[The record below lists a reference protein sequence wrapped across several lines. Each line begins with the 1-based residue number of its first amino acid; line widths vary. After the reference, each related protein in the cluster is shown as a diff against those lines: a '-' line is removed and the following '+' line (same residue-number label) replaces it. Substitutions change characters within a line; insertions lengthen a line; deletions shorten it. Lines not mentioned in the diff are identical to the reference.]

1 MRLLK
6 IANLLLLSAY
16 SYAADINFRVICINC
31 NSVSVVVNGQP
42 TQLSRYA
49 DLPYFVGPVN
59 TEVGAKYHYSKDGED
74 EKFEREFKGELKDR
88 TYNDFFGRQET
99 IKQLYQFGFPTNK
112 EWNRSI
118 RKQELFDD
126 SYIPTIYIE
135 DALDFFKTAPQGTT
149 HFKRMTFFLKD
160 SVYYFTN
167 VPAACK
173 NRNEDK
179 FQVRFGLPSDAK
191 NKNPF
196 KRTILKL
203 RASSEDPAFMRQLIY
218 SDILHAIQNPTHE
231 SVTARVYC
239 DGTPIGL
246 YIIQE
251 DVTNKSFVRSAFYG
265 DEKTGKIK
273 ISTKELGSPLD
284 CATGADFEVGK
295 SNSSFKP
302 LENETNDK
310 IEPLKKAMAAV
321 NVDDASSIKE
331 FSEKWFDLDIFFK
344 ALAVEYLAGHWD
356 SYWYYTTNFVM
367 YDDPKES
374 TSSTYKFYFI
384 DQDFDLTFGCGLNDE
399 INRYGKDFPKKSYTE
414 DVNRTWNIGSS
425 DGPNRYAVDK
435 FLSGGLTKGMFEAY
449 LVSIVKHIFNPV
461 AMKAKVDS
469 YAERLRPELE
479 WDYSF
484 KKLYTSSNSK
494 KYDFNIEDFDTGI
507 LTGGKRHE
515 WGILDWTEMR
525 AKAVCS
531 EFGFEYDSVP
541 LTPAAA
547 KKIKVKDVEPMKA
560 GGNYEEYAGEK
571 VTKIDPEDIM
581 SSASSIKALTKS
593 LIIIVILYLL
603 I

>member
-1 MRLLK
+1 MSK
-6 IANLLLLSAY
+6 Y
-16 SYAADINFRVICINC
+16 D
-31 NSVSVVVNGQP
+31 
-42 TQLSRYA
+42 
-49 DLPYFVGPVN
+49 DLPYFMGLAEASSS
-59 TEVGAKYHYSKDGED
+59 TKYHYIADGKDEN
-74 EKFEREFKGELKDR
+74 FERDFDDSLKDR
-88 TYNDFFGRQET
+88 TYNDFFGRKET

-112 EWNRSI
+112 RWNRSI

-126 SYIPTIYIE
+126 SYIPTVYIDGGTE
-135 DALDFFKTAPQGTT
+135 FFKNAPNGTSYFT
-149 HFKRMTFFLKD
+149 KLTFYLKD
-160 SVYYFTN
+160 NIHYFNN
-167 VPAACK
+167 VPVACK

-179 FQVRFGLPSDAK
+179 FQLRFGLPGDAE
-191 NKNPF
+191 NKTPT
-196 KRTILKL
+196 KRSVLKL
-203 RASSEDPAFMRQLIY
+203 RASSEDPAFIRQIIY
-218 SDILHAIQNPTHE
+218 SDILHAIENPTHE
-231 SVTARVYC
+231 SVAVRVYT
-239 DGTPIGL
+239 DGIPVGL
-246 YIIQE
+246 YVLQE
-251 DVTNKSFVRSAFYG
+251 DVTTKSFIRSAFYG
-265 DEKTGKIK
+265 DEKTGL
-273 ISTKELGSPLD
+273 ISVSSSELGFPLD
-284 CATGADFEVGK
+284 CATGADFDVGEK
-295 SNSSFKP
+295 LSSFIP
-302 LENETNDK
+302 LEDGNNSR
-310 IEPLKKAMAAV
+310 IEPLRKAMAAV
-321 NVDDASSIKE
+321 DVNDKSSIE
-331 FSEKWFDLDIFFK
+331 NFSKTWFDLDIFFK

-374 TSSTYKFYFI
+374 TENTFKFYFV
-384 DQDFDLTFGCGLNDE
+384 DQDFDLTWGCGLSDD
-399 INRYGKDFPKKSYTE
+399 INRYGKDFPSKSYTE
-414 DVNRTWNIGSS
+414 DVNRTWNIGGS

-484 KKLYTSSNSK
+484 KKLYTSANSK
-494 KYDFNIEDFDTGI
+494 KYNFNIEDFDTGI

-547 KKIKVKDVEPMKA
+547 KKVKVKDVEPMKA

-581 SSASSIKALTKS
+581 SSATSIKALTKS
-593 LIIIVILYLL
+593 LIIIIVILYLL